1 MMDLLRRL
9 FRRLVYQ
16 YPALD
21 FLELHAQKVCET
33 VEELARTVEDY
44 LDRRPVG
51 ERSELVS
58 KLEHEAD
65 LFKFQLRSSLPRSD
79 SFMPVNRSD
88 LLEFIWQQDEIADV
102 AQDAAGLLPL
112 MELNLPEGMAEKWR
126 EFAAALLEG
135 VEVYRKMALGLK
147 GLLERGFRKDQVERV
162 MKLLDEVSLL
172 EHRVDLLE
180 RDLITMIYDQK
191 ELDGFAKYHLIQ
203 VLLKLGDVLDHMENA
218 GGRIRIM
225 TAWA

>member
-1 MMDLLRRL
+1 
-9 FRRLVYQ
+9 LVYQ

-21 FLELHAQKVCET
+21 LLVEHAEKVCAAI
-33 VEELARTVEDY
+33 EELAQTVEDY

-51 ERSELVS
+51 ERSERVS
-58 KLEHEAD
+58 QLEHEAD
-65 LFKFQLRSSLPRSD
+65 LLKARLRASLPRSD

-112 MELNLPEGMAEKWR
+112 MELQLPQELTAKWR
-126 EFAAALLEG
+126 EFPKALLEG
-135 VEVYRKMALGLK
+135 VGIYRKMASSLK
-147 GLLERGFRKDQVERV
+147 GLLERGFRREAVSRAIE
-162 MKLLDEVSLL
+162 LLDEVNLL

-180 RDLITMIYDQK
+180 KDLITMIYRQG

-225 TAWA
+225 AARA

>member
-1 MMDLLRRL
+1 MNKL
-9 FRRLVYQ
+9 FRHLVYQ

-21 FLELHAQKVCET
+21 LLVQHAEKVCAT
-33 VEELARTVEDY
+33 VEELAQTVEDY
-44 LDRRPVG
+44 LDGRPVG
-51 ERSELVS
+51 ERSERVAQ
-58 KLEHEAD
+58 LEHEAD
-65 LFKFQLRSSLPRSD
+65 LLKSQVRATLPRSD

-112 MELNLPEGMAEKWR
+112 MELELPVELAEKWR
-126 EFAAALLEG
+126 EFPQALREG
-135 VEVYRKMALGLK
+135 VKIYRQMASSLK
-147 GLLERGFRKDQVERV
+147 GLLERGFRREAVSQAIE
-162 MKLLDEVSLL
+162 LLDEVNLL
-172 EHRVDLLE
+172 EHRVDMLE
-180 RDLITMIYDQK
+180 KDLITMIYRQD

-225 TAWA
+225 ASRA